1 MKMRRTYA
9 WYPIYEQTPQRL
21 LMFKKNLEKTEIT
34 NSYKRDITYL
44 FLVSRREFFVIL
56 RKIQLTMLDQMITK
70 FKIFDA

>member
-1 MKMRRTYA
+1 
-9 WYPIYEQTPQRL
+9 
-21 LMFKKNLEKTEIT
+21 MFKKNLEKTEIT

-70 FKIFDA
+70 FKILDA